1 MIEHGRLP
9 EGNLEKILSK
19 QSLHSE
25 DRKQEKK
32 NKALLQLVL
41 EQDEIIQK
49 QEKKLSEQENS
60 SLK

>member
-49 QEKKLSEQENS
+49 
-60 SLK
+60 